1 MPKKKD
7 RTKREKINRPKRNKK
22 LQKPRKLSKKK
33 EKQKIK
39 REKLQQI
46 QQIKYNPNSEP
57 EKEHK
62 DLRKYY
68 LALALMNI
76 SQMLAEQG
84 DLTWGGIVDPETYQ
98 VVEDYWPGTDVPISE
113 MDKSRINAASSVVV
127 TEDPTIDFERLKSFA
142 PMGMKQ
148 SLPFLMPEQPSLFD
162 QMMIPGITPI
172 DNNFLDI
179 SSNLMGGKYNKK
191 RMR

>member
-22 LQKPRKLSKKK
+22 PQKPKNLSKKK
-33 EKQKIK
+33 EKQKRK
-39 REKLQQI
+39 REKL

-68 LALALMNI
+68 LALALLNI

-98 VVEDYWPGTDVPISE
+98 VVEDYWPGTDLPISE
-113 MDKSRINAASSVVV
+113 MDKSRINAASSVVF
-127 TEDPTIDFERLKSFA
+127 TGDPTMDIERLKSFA
-142 PMGMKQ
+142 PMRMKQ
-148 SLPFLMPEQPSLFD
+148 SISFLMPEQTPLFD
-162 QMMIPGITPI
+162 QVMMPGITPI
-172 DNNFLDI
+172 HENFFDV
-179 SSNLMGGKYNKK
+179 SSSLMGGKYNKK

>member
-22 LQKPRKLSKKK
+22 PRNLSKKK
-33 EKQKIK
+33 EKQKRK
-39 REKLQQI
+39 REKL

-127 TEDPTIDFERLKSFA
+127 TGDPTIDFERLKSFA
-142 PMGMKQ
+142 PIKMKQ
-148 SLPFLMPEQPSLFD
+148 SLPFLMPEQTPLFD
-162 QMMIPGITPI
+162 QLMMTGISPI
-172 DNNFLDI
+172 DEKFLEI
-179 SSNLMGGKYNKK
+179 SSSLMGGKYNKK
-191 RMR
+191 RVR

>member
-22 LQKPRKLSKKK
+22 PRKLSKKK
-33 EKQKIK
+33 EKQKRK
-39 REKLQQI
+39 RENLQQIQQI
-46 QQIKYNPNSEP
+46 QQIKYNTSSEP
-57 EKEHK
+57 KEEHK

-142 PMGMKQ
+142 PMGMRQ

>member
-22 LQKPRKLSKKK
+22 PQKQKKLSKKK
-33 EKQKIK
+33 EKQKRK

-46 QQIKYNPNSEP
+46 KYNPISEP

-68 LALALMNI
+68 LTLALMNI

-113 MDKSRINAASSVVV
+113 MDKSRINAASSVVF
-127 TEDPTIDFERLKSFA
+127 TGDPTIDLEHLKSFA
-142 PMGMKQ
+142 PMRMKQ
-148 SLPFLMPEQPSLFD
+148 SIPFLMPQQIPLFD
-162 QMMIPGITPI
+162 QVMMPGISPI
-172 DNNFLDI
+172 DEKFLEI
-179 SSNLMGGKYNKK
+179 SSSLMGGKYNKK